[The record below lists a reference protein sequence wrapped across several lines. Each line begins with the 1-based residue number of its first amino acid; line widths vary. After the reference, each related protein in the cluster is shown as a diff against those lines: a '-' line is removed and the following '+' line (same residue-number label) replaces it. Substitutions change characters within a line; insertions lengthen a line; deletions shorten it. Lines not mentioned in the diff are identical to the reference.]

1 MARVLAILL
10 VLAGLGVFLVIQNQG
25 ADRALGGA
33 LARFTRHAAAK
44 TPAYEAPAA
53 PRGGRDWWE
62 NEDPPA
68 GRPVGIGQGVRERV
82 NRAMDTG
89 AKRAAGDQ

>member
-10 VLAGLGVFLVIQNQG
+10 VLGGLGVFLVIQSQG
-25 ADRALGGA
+25 ADRAFGGA
-33 LARFTRHAAAK
+33 LARFTHHGTPRPAA
-44 TPAYEAPAA
+44 TEAPAA

-62 NEDPPA
+62 NEDRPAPP
-68 GRPVGIGQGVRERV
+68 PGIGQGVRERV

-89 AKRAAGDQ
+89 AKRAAGE

>member
-10 VLAGLGVFLVIQNQG
+10 VLGGLGVFLVIQSQG
-25 ADRALGGA
+25 ADRAFGGA
-33 LARFTRHAAAK
+33 LARFTHREAPKAA
-44 TPAYEAPAA
+44 TYDAPAA

-62 NEDPPA
+62 NEDRPAPPQ
-68 GRPVGIGQGVRERV
+68 GIGQGVRERV

-89 AKRAAGDQ
+89 ARRAGGE